1 MFRLLSLSAKIK
13 AVSLVFL
20 LAGLASV
27 SITLWVTWQLE
38 GGAAA
43 VNEAGRLRMQ
53 VFRMQ
58 LSFQN
63 HEQHLLDQGN
73 ARFSASLQL
82 LREGDPSRPLQILWT
97 PSLRAQFARI
107 EEGWQHLSRMQ
118 TAATLPEFRAQGD
131 ALVQVIDDLVTLL
144 EREMVRWTAGLHLFL
159 LMMVALVIGAT
170 IVFWMMSYWEVL
182 YPLERLEGGMA
193 HIRQGQLQTRLQL
206 ESSGE
211 FGRVASGFNLMAAS
225 LQSARENLE
234 FKVRE
239 KTASLQAQHA
249 QLQALYTVSA
259 QMAEADNLQT
269 LAQGFVHQVRASVQ
283 ADAVAV
289 RWSDEA
295 NERYV
300 LLASEGLPP
309 SLSIQE
315 HCLPTGACICAPP
328 KEGAKAR
335 VIRLHTEEAVTLPH
349 CREAGYVTLVGV
361 PLRHQQRL
369 LGEVNLYF
377 VQEQTLTPETH
388 ALLTAMAE
396 HLASA
401 MESLR
406 VTALEREAAVAQER
420 SLIARELH
428 DSIAQSL
435 AFLKIQTQLLRDAI
449 AKGNTAARDRSVSE
463 LEVGVRE
470 CYADVRELLVHF
482 RTRTSDEDI
491 GHALR
496 STLSKFEHQT
506 GLKGAL
512 IMGSA
517 EGLPLPP
524 DVQVQVLHIVQEA
537 LSNIRKHAQATQVT
551 MSVQR
556 HPVWTF
562 SITDNGCGFASQ
574 EVAPDSLHV
583 GLGIMKERAALIHAD
598 LQVISTPGTG
608 TTVRLQLPSLAA
620 LPALGDPFDF

>member
-1 MFRLLSLSAKIK
+1 MFRVQSLSNKIKVLSL
-13 AVSLVFL
+13 LFL
-20 LAGLASV
+20 LAGLSSV
-27 SITLWVTWQLE
+27 SVTLWVTWQLE

-58 LSFQN
+58 LSHQN
-63 HEQHLLDQGN
+63 HERNLLAQGN
-73 ARFSASLQL
+73 ARFGASLQL
-82 LREGDPSRPLQILWT
+82 LRDGDPARPLLILWT
-97 PSLRAQFARI
+97 PQMRAQFERI
-107 EEGWQHLSRMQ
+107 EQDWQRLSALEER
-118 TAATLPEFRAQGD
+118 ATSPEFRAQGD
-131 ALVQVIDDLVTLL
+131 ALVQVIDHLVTLL
-144 EREMVRWTAGLHLFL
+144 EREMVRWTAGLHLFQL
-159 LMMVALVIGAT
+159 VMVALVIGAT
-170 IVFWMMSYWEVL
+170 ILFWMMSYWEVL
-182 YPLERLEGGMA
+182 YPLERLEQGMA
-193 HIRQGQLQTRLQL
+193 DIRQGQLQTRLQL
-206 ESSGE
+206 ETGGE

-225 LQSARENLE
+225 LQAARENLE

-239 KTASLQAQHA
+239 KTASLEAQHA

-259 QMAEADNLQT
+259 QMAEADSLQN
-269 LAQGFVHQVRASVQ
+269 LAQGFVQQVRATVQ
-283 ADAVAV
+283 ADAVSV

-300 LLASEGLPP
+300 LLASDGLPQA
-309 SLSIQE
+309 LSIHE
-315 HCLPTGACICAPP
+315 HCLPTGACLCAPP
-328 KEGAKAR
+328 QEGAKVR
-335 VIRLHTEEAVTLPH
+335 VIRLNAEETMALPH
-349 CREAGYVTLVGV
+349 CREAGYATLVGV

-377 VQEQTLTPETH
+377 LEERVLTPETH

-401 MESLR
+401 MEGLR

-449 AKGNTAARDRSVSE
+449 AKDNAVARDRSLSE

-491 GHALR
+491 GNALR

-512 IMGSA
+512 VMSGQQ
-517 EGLPLPP
+517 GLPLPP

-537 LSNIRKHAQATQVT
+537 LSNIRKHAQASRVT
-551 MSVQR
+551 LNVQR
-556 HPVWTF
+556 HPVWVFTI
-562 SITDNGCGFASQ
+562 SDNGSGFAPQ
-574 EVAPDSLHV
+574 DVAPDSLHV
-583 GLGIMKERAALIHAD
+583 GLGIMQERAKRIQAD
-598 LQVISTPGTG
+598 LQISSTPGEG
-608 TTVRLQLPSLAA
+608 TTVRLQLPPFLSLDDS
-620 LPALGDPFDF
+620 P

>member
-1 MFRLLSLSAKIK
+1 M
-13 AVSLVFL
+13 
-20 LAGLASV
+20 
-27 SITLWVTWQLE
+27 
-38 GGAAA
+38 
-43 VNEAGRLRMQ
+43 
-53 VFRMQ
+53 
-58 LSFQN
+58 
-63 HEQHLLDQGN
+63 
-73 ARFSASLQL
+73 
-82 LREGDPSRPLQILWT
+82 
-97 PSLRAQFARI
+97 
-107 EEGWQHLSRMQ
+107 
-118 TAATLPEFRAQGD
+118 PEFRAQGD

-335 VIRLHTEEAVTLPH
+335 VIRLHTEEVVTLPH

-406 VTALEREAAVAQER
+406 VTALGREAAVAQER

-512 IMGSA
+512 IMGGA

-551 MSVQR
+551 VSVQR

-583 GLGIMKERAALIHAD
+583 GLGIMKERAARIYAD
-598 LQVISTPGTG
+598 LQVLSTPGSG
-608 TTVRLQLPSLAA
+608 TTVRLQLPSLSA
-620 LPALGDPFDF
+620 LDDGL

>member
-1 MFRLLSLSAKIK
+1 M
-13 AVSLVFL
+13 
-20 LAGLASV
+20 
-27 SITLWVTWQLE
+27 
-38 GGAAA
+38 
-43 VNEAGRLRMQ
+43 
-53 VFRMQ
+53 
-58 LSFQN
+58 
-63 HEQHLLDQGN
+63 LDQGN

-97 PSLRAQFARI
+97 PPLRAQFARI

-335 VIRLHTEEAVTLPH
+335 VIRLHTDEVVTLPH

-620 LPALGDPFDF
+620 LPALGDPL

>member
-1 MFRLLSLSAKIK
+1 
-13 AVSLVFL
+13 
-20 LAGLASV
+20 
-27 SITLWVTWQLE
+27 
-38 GGAAA
+38 
-43 VNEAGRLRMQ
+43 
-53 VFRMQ
+53 MQ

-335 VIRLHTEEAVTLPH
+335 VIRLHTEEVVTLPH

-551 MSVQR
+551 VSVQR

>member
-1 MFRLLSLSAKIK
+1 MFRTQSLSTKIKVLSLA
-13 AVSLVFL
+13 FL
-20 LAGLASV
+20 LVGLVSV
-27 SITLWVTWQLE
+27 GLTLWVTWKLE

-58 LSFQN
+58 LSYQN
-63 HEQHLLDQGN
+63 HEQHLLAQGN
-73 ARFSASLQL
+73 ERFGASMQL
-82 LREGDPSRPLQILWT
+82 LRDGDPSRPLLILWT
-97 PSLRAQFARI
+97 PQLRTQFAQI
-107 EEGWQHLSRMQ
+107 EQGWQRL
-118 TAATLPEFRAQGD
+118 AAMEGRASLPEFRAQGD

-144 EREMVRWTAGLHLFL
+144 EREMVRWTAGLHLFQ

-182 YPLERLEGGMA
+182 YPLERLEDGIA
-193 HIRQGQLQTRLQL
+193 RIRQGRLQTRLQL
-206 ESSGE
+206 ETGGE

-225 LQSARENLE
+225 LQAARENLE

-239 KTASLQAQHA
+239 KTASLEAQHA

-259 QMAEADNLQT
+259 QMAEADSLQA

-300 LLASEGLPP
+300 LLASEGLPQA
-309 SLSIQE
+309 LSSQE
-315 HCLPTGACICAPP
+315 YCLPTGACLCAPP
-328 KEGAKAR
+328 QEGAKAR
-335 VIRLHTEEAVTLPH
+335 VVRLNAEDTMALPH
-349 CREAGYVTLVGV
+349 CREAGYATLVGV

-377 VQEQTLTPETH
+377 REERVLTPETH

-420 SLIARELH
+420 SMIARELH

-449 AKGNTAARDRSVSE
+449 AKDNAAARERSLAE

-491 GHALR
+491 ANALR

-512 IMGSA
+512 IMGGP

-537 LSNIRKHAQATQVT
+537 LSNIRKHAEATQVT
-551 MSVQR
+551 LSVQR
-556 HPVWTF
+556 HPVWSFT
-562 SITDNGCGFASQ
+562 IADNGCGFASQ

-583 GLGIMKERAALIHAD
+583 GLGIMQERAARIQAD
-598 LQVISTPGTG
+598 LQILSSPGTG
-608 TTVRLQLPSLAA
+608 TTVRLQLSPFSSLDDT
-620 LPALGDPFDF
+620 L

>member
-283 ADAVAV
+283 AEIREMKLALAQREQAAAALWQQWQAWQDAAIAAES
-289 RWSDEA
+289 RA
-295 NERYV
+295 TR
-300 LLASEGLPP
+300 
-309 SLSIQE
+309 LS
-315 HCLPTGACICAPP
+315 TGWA
-328 KEGAKAR
+328 
-335 VIRLHTEEAVTLPH
+335 
-349 CREAGYVTLVGV
+349 
-361 PLRHQQRL
+361 
-369 LGEVNLYF
+369 LGEVSFDVL
-377 VQEQTLTPETH
+377 VQARRSAAEARTREIEARASVHAANAGLFLDAHGFWLDRPSHASHET
-388 ALLTAMAE
+388 
-396 HLASA
+396 
-401 MESLR
+401 
-406 VTALEREAAVAQER
+406 VDEAAVQMDVDEP
-420 SLIARELH
+420 LTARL
-428 DSIAQSL
+428 
-435 AFLKIQTQLLRDAI
+435 
-449 AKGNTAARDRSVSE
+449 
-463 LEVGVRE
+463 
-470 CYADVRELLVHF
+470 
-482 RTRTSDEDI
+482 
-491 GHALR
+491 
-496 STLSKFEHQT
+496 
-506 GLKGAL
+506 
-512 IMGSA
+512 
-517 EGLPLPP
+517 
-524 DVQVQVLHIVQEA
+524 
-537 LSNIRKHAQATQVT
+537 
-551 MSVQR
+551 
-556 HPVWTF
+556 
-562 SITDNGCGFASQ
+562 TD
-574 EVAPDSLHV
+574 
-583 GLGIMKERAALIHAD
+583 
-598 LQVISTPGTG
+598 
-608 TTVRLQLPSLAA
+608 
-620 LPALGDPFDF
+620 

>member
-97 PSLRAQFARI
+97 PPLRAQFARI

-335 VIRLHTEEAVTLPH
+335 VIRLHTDEVVTLPH
-349 CREAGYVTLVGV
+349 C
-361 PLRHQQRL
+361 
-369 LGEVNLYF
+369 
-377 VQEQTLTPETH
+377 
-388 ALLTAMAE
+388 
-396 HLASA
+396 
-401 MESLR
+401 
-406 VTALEREAAVAQER
+406 REAAVAQER

-506 GLKGAL
+506 GLKGVL

-551 MSVQR
+551 VSVQR

-574 EVAPDSLHV
+574 DVAPDSLHV

-608 TTVRLQLPSLAA
+608 TTVRLQLPFLAA
-620 LPALGDPFDF
+620 LPALGDPL